1 MQFDNVSLDA
11 FDVVGISVRT
21 SNQDGQSKRDI
32 SRLWEEFYGKNII
45 GAIIGRESNDI
56 YCIYTGYV
64 SDAMGPYTCMVGCKV
79 DRSSTTPEGLQRL
92 TIPGG
97 KYQQYI
103 SIGKIPQAVLNTWME
118 IWQSD
123 ADRKYGVDFD
133 VYGQEA
139 QDRENGKVKTFLS
152 VK

>member
-1 MQFDNVSLDA
+1 MLFDTVSLDA

-21 SNQDGQSKRDI
+21 SNQDGQSKKHI
-32 SRLWEEFYGKNII
+32 SQLWQQFYGRNIMS
-45 GAIIGRESNDI
+45 AISDRESNDI
-56 YCIYTGYV
+56 YCIYTGYE

-79 DRSSTTPEGLQRL
+79 DRSSATPEGLHRL

-97 KYQQYI
+97 KYQRYI
-103 SIGKIPQAVLNTWME
+103 STGKIPEAVLNTWLE
-118 IWQSD
+118 IWQSGVN
-123 ADRKYGVDFD
+123 RKYGVDFD

-139 QDRENGKVKTFLS
+139 QDHAHGRVETFLS